1 MMKMVNHEDVE
12 RKRELLKELEP
23 YLKYDIQSDKEYI
36 DENAPIEIH
45 EKFKEYRNVLKR
57 LCN

>member
-1 MMKMVNHEDVE
+1 MVNDEDVE

-23 YLKYDIQSDKEYI
+23 YLKYNIQSDKSYI
-36 DENAPIEIH
+36 DENAPTEIH

>member
-1 MMKMVNHEDVE
+1 MMIMVNAEDVE

-23 YLKYDIQSDKEYI
+23 YLKYDIQSDKRYI

-57 LCN
+57 LCI